1 MLVILFLIWI
11 VALAIGILL
20 ANLFKAKQS
29 LVIGFMLSIL
39 FTLATLLFFPKIL
52 LFGKDEPLPPVTQQI
67 SPMPSEPNKK
77 YSLNMITAM
86 QKDAEKVNRYSN
98 KFRVEAERAF
108 ENHDFEG
115 ISDIDRQI
123 EQFKKSV
130 ETGRG
135 ENAKAFKICDDN
147 IFVDL
152 PNYTFMMSEL
162 LTGMKDSANDFQL
175 TKTDYEKSFEACKDV
190 VYRQTTQQIFE
201 AQ

>member
-1 MLVILFLIWI
+1 MLIILFLIWI
-11 VALAIGILL
+11 IALAIGIIL

-67 SPMPSEPNKK
+67 SPILPEPNKK

-98 KFRVEAERAF
+98 KFRAEAERAF
-108 ENHDFEG
+108 KNHDFKG
-115 ISDIDRQI
+115 IGDIDRQI

-135 ENAKAFKICDDN
+135 ETAKAFKVCDDN

-152 PNYTFMMSEL
+152 PNYTFVMSEL
-162 LTGMKDSANDFQL
+162 LTGAKDTENDFQL

-190 VYRQTTQQIFE
+190 VYRMTAEQIY
-201 AQ
+201 QNQ

>member
-52 LFGKDEPLPPVTQQI
+52 LFGKDEPLPPVTKQI

-123 EQFKKSV
+123 VKFQKDV
-130 ETGRG
+130 DTGRG
-135 ENAKAFKICDDN
+135 QTADVFKVCDDN

-190 VYRQTTQQIFE
+190 VYRMTAEQIY
-201 AQ
+201 QNQ